1 MFRKYRTFFHLVLF
15 LFSLL
20 LNSCVG
26 LFNEIELSFKSSGE
40 AAGTENYS
48 YSGSLDTSFGTAG
61 FAAFDPLSS
70 YTITRAESVLTQD
83 DRIVSAF
90 IDGADDSKF
99 VLVAMNSEGVI
110 DTTFSSNGYYELSFA
125 NITFESFTTP
135 TYDNDTNSIY
145 VGLQTL
151 DSSDSTYKG
160 RLVKID
166 LTTEQIDTGFGTS
179 GYVEVDLCVNS
190 TNSSCSDPQ
199 VINISDN
206 YVYMAINTRPPAP
219 NNTSGTDNY
228 ISKIN
233 KQTGTLDLGFADS
246 GHLYISLG
254 TQSERIKGIDFYKD
268 DILATGYLWDGSL
281 SQHRLAIGRYST
293 FDGSPYPD
301 LSGSDGIF
309 YYENNLFVSEEKTS
323 SSIVRGK
330 YHYHYG
336 YGANADSTR
345 SPLLVKMDLST
356 MTLVSSFGS
365 SGLFNTNISSDASYT
380 QQIITTQCFD
390 PSGNIMIAGRAVTAS
405 DTYPFIASLSS
416 DLGEFNSDFM
426 SSNDGRVILADGI
439 GTSGRIICS
448 SDGFYLLGMKNSV
461 FGLKS
466 YK

>member
-206 YVYMAINTRPPAP
+206 Y
-219 NNTSGTDNY
+219 
-228 ISKIN
+228 
-233 KQTGTLDLGFADS
+233 F
-246 GHLYISLG
+246 
-254 TQSERIKGIDFYKD
+254 
-268 DILATGYLWDGSL
+268 
-281 SQHRLAIGRYST
+281 
-293 FDGSPYPD
+293 
-301 LSGSDGIF
+301 
-309 YYENNLFVSEEKTS
+309 
-323 SSIVRGK
+323 
-330 YHYHYG
+330 
-336 YGANADSTR
+336 
-345 SPLLVKMDLST
+345 
-356 MTLVSSFGS
+356 
-365 SGLFNTNISSDASYT
+365 
-380 QQIITTQCFD
+380 
-390 PSGNIMIAGRAVTAS
+390 
-405 DTYPFIASLSS
+405 
-416 DLGEFNSDFM
+416 
-426 SSNDGRVILADGI
+426 
-439 GTSGRIICS
+439 
-448 SDGFYLLGMKNSV
+448 
-461 FGLKS
+461 
-466 YK
+466 